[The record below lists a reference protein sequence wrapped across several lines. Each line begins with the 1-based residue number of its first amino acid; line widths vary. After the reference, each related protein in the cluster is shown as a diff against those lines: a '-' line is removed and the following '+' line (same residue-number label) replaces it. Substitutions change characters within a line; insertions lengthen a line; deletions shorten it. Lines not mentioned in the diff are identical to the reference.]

1 MLIFKWLH
9 SSIFMRLSLRTCSK
23 WEEICIKRF
32 QMQEGLY
39 FLFPFLIMTTYQT
52 FSPPKQ
58 LIFQK
63 ITALKLFTDS
73 YPMPLIEANFIYTMS
88 LLLGT
93 LGYVCTLQ
101 RPIIYIWS
109 DQVVI
114 RTCTQ
119 ISFTPS
125 KMDFDIKGTQFTYN
139 MAYAHY
145 WQNKPFIKPPDS
157 KRLTRRNI
165 EFTDMLILICY
176 WWLYLNLISPILQAV
191 GAI

>member
-93 LGYVCTLQ
+93 LGYVYTLQ
-101 RPIIYIWS
+101 RPIIYM
-109 DQVVI
+109 I
-114 RTCTQ
+114 RLSGNKNLYKNF
-119 ISFTPS
+119 I
-125 KMDFDIKGTQFTYN
+125 
-139 MAYAHY
+139 YASENGLWHQRY
-145 WQNKPFIKPPDS
+145 TIYIQYGLCPL
-157 KRLTRRNI
+157 LTK
-165 EFTDMLILICY
+165 
-176 WWLYLNLISPILQAV
+176 
-191 GAI
+191 

>member
-1 MLIFKWLH
+1 MLILHVGALFPAKLFLILTNSKDYNGSNFDFNINIHSHTNAYLQVITFQYIYEIEFK
-9 SSIFMRLSLRTCSK
+9 R
-23 WEEICIKRF
+23 EEICIKRF

-93 LGYVCTLQ
+93 LGYVYT
-101 RPIIYIWS
+101 IIYM
-109 DQVVI
+109 I
-114 RTCTQ
+114 R
-119 ISFTPS
+119 PS
-125 KMDFDIKGTQFTYN
+125 GNKNLYTNFI
-139 MAYAHY
+139 YAFESGLWHQRY
-145 WQNKPFIKPPDS
+145 TIYIQYGLCPL
-157 KRLTRRNI
+157 LTK
-165 EFTDMLILICY
+165 
-176 WWLYLNLISPILQAV
+176 
-191 GAI
+191 

>member
-1 MLIFKWLH
+1 
-9 SSIFMRLSLRTCSK
+9 
-23 WEEICIKRF
+23 
-32 QMQEGLY
+32 
-39 FLFPFLIMTTYQT
+39 MTTYQT

-63 ITALKLFTDS
+63 ITAFKLFTDS
-73 YPMPLIEANFIYTMS
+73 YPMPLIEANFIYITI

-93 LGYVCTLQ
+93 LGYVYTLQ
-101 RPIIYIWS
+101 RPTTYM
-109 DQVVI
+109 I
-114 RTCTQ
+114 RP
-119 ISFTPS
+119 SRNKDLYKSSNPS
-125 KMDFDIKGTQFTYN
+125 KVNFDIKGTQFTYN

-176 WWLYLNLISPILQAV
+176 WWLYLNLVSPILQAV
-191 GAI
+191 GAIYKCVSLNNHIIPVAFVPFCVHVFA